1 MFQFHSPIKLD
12 LDKTCQIFSLKELG
26 PASYLVRQTVD
37 GWPDVLLAR
46 LSHLEQVRVSGDT
59 ACDTGRQ
66 MAQDLTGAP
75 ACPEFHLFPFLLL
88 LLAAAAVASNSFS
101 FFKVAR
107 ALKEKRMTSTD
118 D

>member
-12 LDKTCQIFSLKELG
+12 LDKTSQIFSLKELG

-88 LLAAAAVASNSFS
+88 LAAAAVASNSFS
-101 FFKVAR
+101 FFQSCAR
-107 ALKEKRMTSTD
+107 PERKTNDKHR
-118 D
+118 